1 MQSPLVA
8 KAWER
13 RPRTAPT
20 SDQIPASAPAD
31 DFMHAHKWKRG
42 VRENVATVKEIRRKA
57 SKIATAYNKG
67 ARFEITLPTNIPVA
81 LTGERL

>member
-1 MQSPLVA
+1 
-8 KAWER
+8 
-13 RPRTAPT
+13 
-20 SDQIPASAPAD
+20 
-31 DFMHAHKWKRG
+31 MHAHKWKRG
-42 VRENVATVKEIRRKA
+42 VRESVAAVKEICRKA